1 LIRIPI
7 PTRTKTYDVLI
18 EQGVLRSAASH
29 IRTTLPKAR
38 HFVVVTSEPIR
49 RHWAQ
54 PLLDSFASDPAF
66 AAGDARVDVIEMPD
80 GERRKNLSTIENL
93 SDQLL
98 KLKAD
103 RNTVLIALGGG
114 VVGDVTGFLA
124 GIYMRGIRFVQV
136 PTTFLSQVDSSV
148 GGKTGVNLKGG
159 KNLVGVFKQPELVLA
174 DPNVLTTLPGREFRS
189 GLYESLKAGV
199 IRNPAIFDF
208 MEQNREQVLA
218 KDTSALE
225 WLIAESVRVK
235 ADVVGEDEEEHGV
248 RKILNF
254 GHTIGHALEAET
266 GYKYFLHGE
275 AVAWGMIAASNIS
288 AAMQRLSP
296 HAAQRILR
304 LTLAYAP
311 LPPVEVR
318 PKAIFRRLASDKKTL
333 DGQVHFILP
342 RNIGEVEIATDVS
355 ERAVL
360 HAVEELRTLS
370 REPVRAAEP
379 IGADPR

>member
-7 PTRTKTYDVLI
+7 PTRTKSYEVLI
-18 EQGVLRSAASH
+18 EQGLLSSAAAY
-29 IRTTLPKAR
+29 IRDTLPTAR
-38 HFVVVTSEPIR
+38 HFVVVTAAPIR
-49 RHWAQ
+49 QHWGK
-54 PLLDSFASDPAF
+54 PLLDSFAADA
-66 AAGDARVDVIEMPD
+66 ARVDVIEMLD

-93 SDQLL
+93 STELV

-136 PTTFLSQVDSSV
+136 PTTFLAQVDSSV
-148 GGKTGVNLKGG
+148 GGKTGVNLSAG
-159 KNLVGVFKQPELVLA
+159 KNLVGVFKQPELVLV
-174 DPNVLTTLPGREFRS
+174 DPRVLSTLPDREYCS

-199 IRNPAIFDF
+199 IRNPRIFDF

-218 KDTSALE
+218 KTSSPLE

-235 ADVVGEDEEEHGV
+235 AEVVGEDEEEHGV

-266 GYKYFLHGE
+266 GYKHFLHGE
-275 AVAWGMIAASNIS
+275 AVAWGMVAAAMISTGMQRIS
-288 AAMQRLSP
+288 AAS
-296 HAAQRILR
+296 AQRIISLV
-304 LTLAYAP
+304 LSYES
-311 LPPVEVR
+311 LPKVEVR

-333 DGQVHFILP
+333 DGQVHFVLP
-342 RNIGEVEIATDVS
+342 RDIGQVEIVTDVP

-360 HAVEELRTLS
+360 QAVEELRSLS
-370 REPVRAAEP
+370 R
-379 IGADPR
+379 G

>member
-1 LIRIPI
+1 LIRIQI

-18 EQGVLRSAASH
+18 EPGLLRSAATH
-29 IRTTLPKAR
+29 IREVLPKAR
-38 HFVVVTSEPIR
+38 HFVVVSAGPIR
-49 RHWAQ
+49 RHWGQ
-54 PLLDSFASDPAF
+54 ILLDSFGSDS
-66 AAGDARVDVIEMPD
+66 ARVDVIEMLD
-80 GERRKNLSTIENL
+80 GERHKNLSAVEKL
-93 SDQLL
+93 SDQLV

-159 KNLVGVFKQPELVLA
+159 KNLAGVFKQPELVLA
-174 DPNVLTTLPGREFRS
+174 DPQALSTLPDREYRS

-199 IRNPAIFDF
+199 IRNPRIFEF
-208 MEQNREQVLA
+208 MEQNREQILA
-218 KDTSALE
+218 RDLGKLE

-275 AVAWGMIAASNIS
+275 AVAWGMVAAAGIS
-288 AAMQRLSP
+288 AAMQRIS
-296 HAAQRILR
+296 AASAQRIKN
-304 LTLAYAP
+304 LTLSYAL
-311 LPPVEVR
+311 LPKVECR

-342 RNIGEVEIATDVS
+342 REIGEVEIRTDVS
-355 ERAVL
+355 EGAVL
-360 HAVEELRTLS
+360 QAVEELRSLS
-370 REPVRAAEP
+370 H
-379 IGADPR
+379 G

>member
-1 LIRIPI
+1 MIRIQI

-18 EQGVLRSAASH
+18 EQGILRSAASH
-29 IRTTLPKAR
+29 IRQALPKAR

-49 RHWAQ
+49 RHWGQ
-54 PLLDSFASDPAF
+54 PLLESFASDPAK
-66 AAGDARVDVIEMPD
+66 VDVIEMPD

-93 SDQLL
+93 SEQLVQ
-98 KLKAD
+98 LKAD

-124 GIYMRGIRFVQV
+124 GIYMRGIRFVQI

-159 KNLVGVFKQPELVLA
+159 KNLVGVFKQPEIVLA
-174 DPNVLTTLPGREFRS
+174 DPHVLTTLPDREFRS

-199 IRNPAIFDF
+199 IRNPLIFDF
-208 MEQNREQVLA
+208 MEQNREPILA
-218 KDTSALE
+218 KDPSALE

-235 ADVVGEDEEEHGV
+235 AGVVGEDEEEHGV

-266 GYKYFLHGE
+266 KYKYFLHGE
-275 AVAWGMIAASNIS
+275 AVAWGMIAAANIA

-296 HAAQRILR
+296 ADAQRISA

-311 LPPVEVR
+311 LPPLDVR

-342 RNIGEVEIATDVS
+342 RNIGTVEIATDVT
-355 ERAVL
+355 ERSVL
-360 HAVEELRTLS
+360 HAVEELLTLS
-370 REPVRAAEP
+370 RSHAAQP
-379 IGADPR
+379 IGAESR